1 VRVLVVDDHELF
13 AESLAIALRLE
24 GYDAARLPLDPHR
37 TTPTEILTAVV
48 RDRPGVVVLD
58 LDLGPRLDGA
68 DLLVP
73 LSAAGVSVLVVTAC
87 SNRWDWGGCLRLG
100 ARGVLSK
107 NAPLGDVV
115 AAVQRIEQGLPALPR
130 QEREDLMAVW
140 QTQRV
145 EVVAERERLSR
156 LTPREREI
164 LAELASGL
172 RIHDIADAD
181 VVSEATVRT
190 QVKSI
195 LGKLEVPTQVAA
207 VGLLHRHD
215 RSRAAG

>member
-1 VRVLVVDDHELF
+1 VRVLIIDDHELI
-13 AESLAIALRLE
+13 ADSLAIALRLE
-24 GYDAARLPLDPHR
+24 GYDASRLPLDPQR
-37 TTPTEILTAVV
+37 STPTEILTAVI
-48 RDRPGVVVLD
+48 RERPDVVVLD

-73 LSAAGVSVLVVTAC
+73 LNAAGVAVLVVTAC
-87 SNRWDWGGCLRLG
+87 SHKADWGGCLRLG
-100 ARGVLSK
+100 ARGVLGK
-107 NAPLGDVV
+107 NTPLGDVV
-115 AAVQRIEQGLPALPR
+115 AAVRRLDQGLPALPLHERDGLLAAWQSQGR
-130 QEREDLMAVW
+130 QVA
-140 QTQRV
+140 
-145 EVVAERERLSR
+145 AERERLSR
-156 LTPREREI
+156 LTPREREV

-195 LGKLEVPTQVAA
+195 LGKLEVPTQIAA

-215 RSRAAG
+215 RSRAVG